1 MCQII
6 VFLLVLLSISSA
18 VNSSEYY
25 VLLTSNG
32 PVVQGAEITF
42 IAKLYR
48 RGSVPSGT
56 YTYDWED
63 VSIPPHTRTNTV
75 EAAEDKWSVTY
86 DAEHYPPGPYVMQV
100 EVKHC
105 SIFYCRTLTSQRISF
120 NITGKLNGQMNL
132 IQDHNIRTNEFVS
145 NASAVQHQIALSPP
159 DYSYLKDNAT
169 SILTYWFIDCTYY
182 GMTTN
187 FTFSYKYDQPGTEH
201 VMEALIV
208 AGFEPITTPAPT
220 TTTTTTTTP
229 KPTSTTTTTT
239 TTTTTKPTTTISTTK
254 APTTL
259 TTPNPTTV
267 TINNPDSSSVSTADN
282 TIHKDKVKREIQN
295 GSSNLINMNG
305 SIIHVDENNTFP
317 FVCLN
322 QTNIAPD
329 PKKVYGYF
337 SRRMIVKA
345 PVNNITVIGNNWLQ
359 HGDMLSLG
367 VKCTGSASFS
377 YCFNFMSR
385 LHNATGNETCD
396 TMPVLTDKC
405 EFNITRYYIKS
416 GEHTVLIIVKN
427 DVSKMIYPVTVT
439 VYKVSKRPQLSVIVV
454 PVSFSLVAVV
464 LIVFGM
470 AYYIQNRRRFTVEVA
485 DFDFGPTYSDMEYK
499 TFRERLRDSITNA
512 LTRTPTADQS
522 EQPTWPPSSRKYG
535 SMT

>member
-1 MCQII
+1 MSC
-6 VFLLVLLSISSA
+6 
-18 VNSSEYY
+18 
-25 VLLTSNG
+25 
-32 PVVQGAEITF
+32 
-42 IAKLYR
+42 
-48 RGSVPSGT
+48 
-56 YTYDWED
+56 
-63 VSIPPHTRTNTV
+63 
-75 EAAEDKWSVTY
+75 
-86 DAEHYPPGPYVMQV
+86 
-100 EVKHC
+100 
-105 SIFYCRTLTSQRISF
+105 
-120 NITGKLNGQMNL
+120 NIYSTGKLNGQMNL

-337 SRRMIVKA
+337 SRRMIVKG
-345 PVNNITVIGNNWLQ
+345 I
-359 HGDMLSLG
+359 
-367 VKCTGSASFS
+367 
-377 YCFNFMSR
+377 
-385 LHNATGNETCD
+385 
-396 TMPVLTDKC
+396 
-405 EFNITRYYIKS
+405 YYFYHK
-416 GEHTVLIIVKN
+416 
-427 DVSKMIYPVTVT
+427 
-439 VYKVSKRPQLSVIVV
+439 
-454 PVSFSLVAVV
+454 
-464 LIVFGM
+464 
-470 AYYIQNRRRFTVEVA
+470 
-485 DFDFGPTYSDMEYK
+485 
-499 TFRERLRDSITNA
+499 
-512 LTRTPTADQS
+512 
-522 EQPTWPPSSRKYG
+522 
-535 SMT
+535 